1 MATACLYESDTD
13 RKHHSRAIQMLA
25 RDLRIPEEEIQT
37 LYETMLCS
45 LRERARIKDY
55 LAILVSRN
63 VKDMIRGDMSSRTP

>member
-1 MATACLYESDTD
+1 
-13 RKHHSRAIQMLA
+13 MLA